1 MSHDELVKQRK
12 ATSYYDKFSGVYD
25 VLSPKSYY
33 HKARLQ
39 AIRELRINKGS
50 SVLNVPVGTGQNIE
64 YLQKYL
70 ENSGLIV
77 GVDISLGML
86 RKAKKKTEQN
96 QWKNIKLLN
105 RNVAELGSSIGSEA
119 LGSEG
124 LEGFDAILCDL
135 GLSGFPQWKDVID
148 ALVSMLSKNGRIS
161 IMDWY
166 IENPSMRG
174 NFVKWI
180 GKGEVDRP
188 IWQYLETKVLD
199 FRVDS
204 SFNRGGVFV
213 ASGRKIDDS

>member
-12 ATSYYDKFSGVYD
+12 ATSYYDKFAGVYD

-39 AIRELRINKGS
+39 AIKELRINKGS
-50 SVLNVPVGTGQNIE
+50 SVLNVPVGTGQNFE
-64 YLQKYL
+64 YFQQYL
-70 ENSGLIV
+70 GNSGLIV

-86 RKAKKKTEQN
+86 GKSRKKIDRN
-96 QWKNIKLLN
+96 QWSNIKLVN
-105 RNVAELGSSIGSEA
+105 QNVLDLGSSLTSGA
-119 LGSEG
+119 LGREG
-124 LEGFDAILCDL
+124 REGFDAVLCDL
-135 GLSGFPQWKDVID
+135 GLSGFPQWKEIVDT
-148 ALVSMLSKNGRIS
+148 LVSMLSMNGRIA

-166 IENPSMRG
+166 IENPSLRG
-174 NFVKWI
+174 SFVKWI

-188 IWQYLETKVLD
+188 IWQYLETKVSD

-213 ASGRKIDDS
+213 ASGSK